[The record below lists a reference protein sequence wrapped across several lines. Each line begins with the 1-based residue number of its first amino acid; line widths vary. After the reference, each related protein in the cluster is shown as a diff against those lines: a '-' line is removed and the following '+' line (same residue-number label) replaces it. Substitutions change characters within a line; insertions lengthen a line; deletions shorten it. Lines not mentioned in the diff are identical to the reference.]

1 MSYAAKA
8 MKKAAGDRS
17 ADDVHDMLDAIEDA
31 NGVAQE
37 ISNAISRPLG
47 YNAEVRL
54 LYLEFMSTNTFRWTT
69 TLNF

>member
-17 ADDVHDMLDAIEDA
+17 ADDVHDMLDAIEEA
-31 NGVAQE
+31 NDVAQE

-54 LYLEFMSTNTFRWTT
+54 F
-69 TLNF
+69 LN